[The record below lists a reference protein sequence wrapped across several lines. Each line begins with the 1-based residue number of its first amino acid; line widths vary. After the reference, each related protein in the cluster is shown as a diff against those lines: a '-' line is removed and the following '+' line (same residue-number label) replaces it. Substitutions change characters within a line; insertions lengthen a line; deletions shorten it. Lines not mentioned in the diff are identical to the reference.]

1 MPHRL
6 NYEAREKLC
15 NPACA
20 LGKKLEVPVYEFLKE
35 PLERRF
41 GKDFYKALA
50 KAATMHN
57 KPEKQHVK

>member
-1 MPHRL
+1 
-6 NYEAREKLC
+6 
-15 NPACA
+15 
-20 LGKKLEVPVYEFLKE
+20 LKE